1 MAKLEDV
8 LVDAEAVYTCNYLLK
23 CYSDDFGV
31 DVLTEVPDIN
41 VAAAS
46 FLSEVAGKS
55 AEQVKATLDRLNHA
69 LLVVSALRHKGVL
82 NNTSDI
88 IKSEEEVNT
97 FLGLL
102 NEVSESVGVLRSDV
116 ESRYG
121 HSISLYR
128 SLEDDIACLDGICKA
143 QAYVVECM
151 GVLSGLRELKSESHS
166 LETLDGY
173 AALLNTSHKLGK
185 IISRVAAMQ
194 KTDVS
199 SIISRQCEELKAEL
213 VNLASEKG
221 VSALIRQHMT
231 SGSNDI
237 VDEGTLKRLAICHYI
252 LKELAVTPSYTLRLV
267 DEMVAST
274 GRCINL
280 DQLLRSGTR
289 DDMWQQFLI
298 SQLAEFMAKYK
309 SCLMALHT
317 FCRSVNYRL
326 SEHLNEEEERI
337 TKVCPLLSQPLRKQ
351 HDPLEVFAACELYVK
366 RCVGIL
372 HTALT
377 QLESQS
383 PSSGRFDVAMLAPQL
398 ISIGECTHK
407 ELCHLNIPFNMH
419 AHYFTVVCERYAKEF
434 MTNAAARMLPA
445 SQTAF
450 AACLKV
456 LHQNGV
462 RNFKGLSPDREL
474 QLAASVVHSVPV
486 DVGLARVMYD
496 FLDKSHSCET
506 LHRHVLEVA
515 NSALQHI
522 LRAAEDVSTVSGSRL
537 LLSDGGS
544 KISLKRPT
552 DAHRINARIYHYILS
567 FVDVIEPCLVMPMD
581 KESKLY
587 GTVQSCKN
595 LKVIDCWA
603 DDVGAT
609 LWHTV
614 SYISSGNCQEFGW
627 QAQQVLT
634 ATQNIVKI
642 CNFLRENYFNPL
654 VPYGRLR
661 LFRRLATHAISCFVV
676 YALTVWPLEENDK
689 ISLLGVVTELEMELA
704 EILKESVPK
713 LESDFL
719 AALRRLLY
727 LGDELYDVIDSPDFQ
742 TSACLKLPLDLISL
756 HVMTRI
762 VNSTHVSTSMREEL
776 LRSPLHQ
783 YWKTSS
789 IHNVLDSFR
798 NTMLRYDPSV
808 PCSPMFGKK
817 LAAYLKQFGSFESLL
832 SGQLSGAFSFLDSH

>member
-1 MAKLEDV
+1 MARLEDV
-8 LVDAEAVYTCNYLLK
+8 LVDAEAVGTCNHLLK
-23 CYSDDFGV
+23 CYGDDLGV
-31 DVLTEVPDIN
+31 DVLSEAPNID

-46 FLSEVAGKS
+46 FLSQVAGKS
-55 AEQVKATLDRLNHA
+55 AEQVKTTLDSLNHA
-69 LLVVSALRHKGVL
+69 LLIVSALRHKGVL

-102 NEVSESVGVLRSDV
+102 NDVSESVGVLRSDV

-128 SLEDDIACLDGICKA
+128 ALEDDIACLDGICKA
-143 QAYVVECM
+143 QTYVVECM
-151 GVLSGLRELKSESHS
+151 DVLSSLREIKSLTHS
-166 LETLDGY
+166 LGTLDEY
-173 AALLNTSHKLGK
+173 ATLLNTSHKLSE
-185 IISRVAAMQ
+185 IMSRVAAMQ

-199 SIISRQCEELKAEL
+199 NIIFRQCEELKTHV
-213 VNLASEKG
+213 VNLTSDKG
-221 VSALIRQHMT
+221 INVLIRQPVA
-231 SGSNDI
+231 SGSNETT
-237 VDEGTLKRLAICHYI
+237 DESTLKRLSICHYI
-252 LKELAVTPSYTLRLV
+252 LRELAVAPSYTLRLV

-274 GRCINL
+274 GRCIDL

-326 SEHLNEEEERI
+326 SEHLSEEEEHI
-337 TKVCPLLSQPLRKQ
+337 LKLCPLLSQPLRKQ

-372 HTALT
+372 HTALSH
-377 QLESQS
+377 LESQS
-383 PSSGRFDVAMLAPQL
+383 PASGRFDVAMLAPQL

-434 MTNAAARMLPA
+434 MTNTAARMLPA
-445 SQTAF
+445 SQAAF

-462 RNFKGLSPDREL
+462 KSFKGLSPDREL
-474 QLAASVVHSVPV
+474 QIAAAMVHSVPV

-496 FLDKSHSCET
+496 FIDKSHSCET

-515 NSALQHI
+515 NSALQNI

-552 DAHRINARIYHYILS
+552 DAHCINARIYHYILS

-587 GTVQSCKN
+587 GTVQAFKN
-595 LKVIDCWA
+595 LNVIGCWS

-614 SYISSGNCQEFGW
+614 SYISSGNTQEFRW

-642 CNFLRENYFNPL
+642 CNFLRENYFDQL
-654 VPYGRLR
+654 VQNGHMR
-661 LFRRLATHAISCFVV
+661 LFRRLATHAIASFVV
-676 YALTVWPLEENDK
+676 YALTVWPLAENDK
-689 ISLLGVVTELEMELA
+689 MALLGVVTELEMALA
-704 EILKESVPK
+704 EILKESLPK

-742 TSACLKLPLDLISL
+742 STACLKLPIDVISL
-756 HVMTRI
+756 HVMTRV
-762 VNSTHVSTSMREEL
+762 VNSDHVSAPMREEL
-776 LRSPLHQ
+776 LRSPLCQ
-783 YWKTSS
+783 YWGTNS
-789 IHNVLDSFR
+789 IHTVLDSFR
-798 NTMLRYDPSV
+798 DTMLRYEPSV

-817 LAAYLKQFGSFESLL
+817 LAAYLKQFASFESLL
-832 SGQLSGAFSFLDSH
+832 NEQLSKAFTFLNNH